1 MNPIDWSA
9 LWQFSVN
16 PLELVLRGTAVYWA
30 LFALF
35 RFVLR
40 RDAGTLGIPDLL
52 LVVLV
57 ADAVQN
63 AMAGGYR
70 SIGEG
75 LLLVATLAGWN
86 WLLDWASFRWRWAR
100 RLSEPAPL
108 VMVRRGRMLR
118 ANMRREMLTPQELMS
133 SLREQGIDK
142 LHMVKIARMEAD
154 GQISVIREPEHASGD
169 DQRPPERGR
178 APIG

>member
-1 MNPIDWSA
+1 MSPIDWSS

-52 LVVLV
+52 LLVLV

-86 WLLDWASFRWRWAR
+86 WLLDWSSFRWRWAR

-108 VMVRRGRMLR
+108 VVVRRGRMLR
-118 ANMRREMLTPQELMS
+118 ANMRREMLTTQELMS

-142 LHMVKIARMEAD
+142 LAMVKIARMEAD
-154 GQISVIREPEHASGD
+154 GQISVIRSSDEASRDG
-169 DQRPPERGR
+169 PPPNRKQ